1 MPISSTINS
10 SPRIGFIS
18 LGCPKAL
25 VDSERILTQLKIEG
39 YQISSTF
46 EQADLVIINTCGFIN
61 DAIQESL
68 DTIGEAIEKNG
79 RVIVTGCL
87 GTQAHIIR
95 EAHPQVLAITGPNSQ
110 HELLTAIHSALPPS
124 KIVSTAN
131 KFDKYLKLTPAHYAY
146 IKIAEGCNHK
156 CSFCIIPKLRGE
168 LISRSIDEVLT
179 EAERLVQNGVKELLI
194 IAQDTGAYGQ
204 DRKFRTEFYQH
215 RPLRCDIITLATEL
229 GKLSAWIRL
238 HYLYPYPQIDELVK
252 LMATGHIL
260 PYLDMPLQHANVNI
274 LRAMRRPA
282 ATEKILDRINTWR
295 NICPNLT
302 LRSTFIVGFPGE
314 TESDFQE
321 LLDFLTIA
329 KLDRVGCF
337 TYSPVANAAANLLPN
352 SVSEEIKQERYARF
366 METQRQISYAKLQA
380 KIGQHMMVLV
390 DKVYKHKIIARS
402 SADAPDI
409 DGVVIIKGKW
419 ELAPGDLVEVKITA
433 ASDHDLWG
441 KPI

>member
-1 MPISSTINS
+1 
-10 SPRIGFIS
+10 
-18 LGCPKAL
+18 
-25 VDSERILTQLKIEG
+25 
-39 YQISSTF
+39 
-46 EQADLVIINTCGFIN
+46 
-61 DAIQESL
+61 
-68 DTIGEAIEKNG
+68 
-79 RVIVTGCL
+79 
-87 GTQAHIIR
+87 
-95 EAHPQVLAITGPNSQ
+95 
-110 HELLTAIHSALPPS
+110 
-124 KIVSTAN
+124 
-131 KFDKYLKLTPAHYAY
+131 
-146 IKIAEGCNHK
+146 
-156 CSFCIIPKLRGE
+156 
-168 LISRSIDEVLT
+168 
-179 EAERLVQNGVKELLI
+179 
-194 IAQDTGAYGQ
+194 
-204 DRKFRTEFYQH
+204 
-215 RPLRCDIITLATEL
+215 
-229 GKLSAWIRL
+229 
-238 HYLYPYPQIDELVK
+238 
-252 LMATGHIL
+252 
-260 PYLDMPLQHANVNI
+260 MPLQHANVNV